1 MADQKAAPQPHKALL
16 ARRYH
21 GLVSLMLPTATAMVL
36 HDINVLP
43 VKEALAQQGDRND
56 RLPSLFQPDRATMT
70 LNGHRLQIHQQH
82 LAALHHGVGSLTKA
96 SGLEWKPGSNSVTA
110 CKPLHRHVSV
120 RLEVWLST
128 FLQATARRA
137 LWQ

>member
-1 MADQKAAPQPHKALL
+1 MADQKAAPRPHKALL

-21 GLVSLMLPTATAMVL
+21 DQDSLMLLIATAMVL
-36 HDINVLP
+36 HDISVLP
-43 VKEALAQQGDRND
+43 VKGALARQGDWND

-70 LNGHRLQIHQQH
+70 LSDHRLQIHQQH

-110 CKPLHRHVSV
+110 FKRLHRQVPV
-120 RLEVWLST
+120 RPEVWVST
-128 FLQATARRA
+128 CLQATARRA